1 MDVSVPKEPLRESY
15 VNAVCTE
22 PVVDITV
29 RQALEIVADK
39 YPDHPS
45 FIFSHSDQ
53 ELTNARL
60 LKKVGNFIKL
70 FILRDLCDKCHRDSL
85 YFEDKFKIKH
95 IFI

>member
-1 MDVSVPKEPLRESY
+1 MPKEPLTESY

-39 YPDHPS
+39 HPDHPS
-45 FIFSHSDQ
+45 FIFSHFNQ

-60 LKKVGNFIKL
+60 LKKVSTINNEQL
-70 FILRDLCDKCHRDSL
+70 LMILQAVVCSTV
-85 YFEDKFKIKH
+85 Y
-95 IFI
+95 